1 MLSMLATLKA
11 TYFLSSQGQKWWG
24 NETLEE
30 TNKRRNW
37 DNNDYIYRGHI
48 LKGMVYSLFGIY
60 NQAKSE
66 NKMWDTL
73 ESKYMDWDA
82 SSKKFLVNDLNK

>member
-1 MLSMLATLKA
+1 MVTIKFTKMYKFESNDFRHRQKKMLSMLATLKA

-60 NQAKSE
+60 N
-66 NKMWDTL
+66 
-73 ESKYMDWDA
+73 
-82 SSKKFLVNDLNK
+82 